1 VTLHRIAVDGVT
13 YAVRDLGSGPAVL
26 LLHGFTGTGASFDAL
41 ALDLREAGFRTLAP
55 DLLGHGASDAPS
67 DPARHD
73 VARQAAD
80 LAVVLRDRDAVP
92 AAVVGYSFGGRVALR
107 LALDA
112 PDLVTTLVLIG
123 SGPGIADP
131 AERARRRAVDED
143 LALSIERDGVAAFV
157 DRWEALPLFASE
169 EALPAG
175 MRARRREERLAQRPE
190 GLAASIRGAGQ
201 GAQEPLLDRLG
212 ALRPPTLLIAGSID
226 TLAVARARATADAAP
241 SGRVEVLVVDGAGH
255 AAHLA
260 APDVVREAI
269 LSRLSAA
276 GPSGPALSTVPGRQT
291 GPAPASVPGEP
302 TGPAPAPSDD
312 PHRLPAP
319 TALPGAGVTSG

>member
-1 VTLHRIAVDGVT
+1 MTLRRLAAHGAT

-26 LLHGFTGTGASFDAL
+26 LLHGFTGTGASLDAL
-41 ALDLREAGFRTLAP
+41 ALDLREAGYRTLAP
-55 DLLGHGASDAPS
+55 DLLGHGASDAPA

-80 LAVVLRDRDAVP
+80 IAAIVRELDAAP
-92 AAVVGYSFGGRVALR
+92 TAVVGYSFGGRVALR

-112 PDLVTTLVLIG
+112 PDLVSSLVVIG

-131 AERARRRAVDED
+131 TERARRRTVDED

-175 MRARRREERLAQRPE
+175 VRARRREERLAQRPE

-201 GAQEPLLDRLG
+201 GTQEPLVGRLG
-212 ALRPPTLLIAGSID
+212 ALHPPTLLVAGSID
-226 TLAVARARATADAAP
+226 TLAVARARAMAAAAP
-241 SGRVEVLVVDGAGH
+241 SGRAAVLVVDGAGH

-260 APDVVREAI
+260 APGVVRAAI
-269 LSRLSAA
+269 LDHLATAA
-276 GPSGPALSTVPGRQT
+276 GSFGGA
-291 GPAPASVPGEP
+291 AS
-302 TGPAPAPSDD
+302 D
-312 PHRLPAP
+312 
-319 TALPGAGVTSG
+319 TAHPVVASPGASHGRAP

>member
-1 VTLHRIAVDGVT
+1 MTLHRIAVHGVT

-26 LLHGFTGTGASFDAL
+26 LLHGFTGTGASLDAL

-55 DLLGHGASDAPS
+55 DLLGHGASDAPA

-80 LAVVLRDRDAVP
+80 LAAVLRDRGAVP

-112 PDLVTTLVLIG
+112 PDLVTTLGLIG

-201 GAQEPLLDRLG
+201 GAQEPLVDRLG
-212 ALRPPTLLIAGSID
+212 SLRPPALLIAGSID
-226 TLAVARARATADAAP
+226 TLAVARARAMAEAAP
-241 SGRVEVLVVDGAGH
+241 TGRVAVLVVDGAGH

-269 LSRLSAA
+269 LAHLSAA

-291 GPAPASVPGEP
+291 APAPVSAPGGP
-302 TGPAPAPSDD
+302 TAPAPAPSDD
-312 PHRLPAP
+312 HHRIPAP
-319 TALPGAGVTSG
+319 TALPRRTP

>member
-1 VTLHRIAVDGVT
+1 MTLHRIAVDGVT

-26 LLHGFTGTGASFDAL
+26 LLHGFTGTGASLDAL
-41 ALDLREAGFRTLAP
+41 ALDLREAGYRTLAP
-55 DLLGHGASDAPS
+55 DLLGHGASDAPGP
-67 DPARHD
+67 DRHD

-80 LAVVLRDRDAVP
+80 LAAILRLRSAAP

-112 PDLVTTLVLIG
+112 PDVVSSIVLIG

-131 AERARRRAVDED
+131 AERARRRAVDEE
-143 LALSIERDGVAAFV
+143 LAVSIERDGVAAFV

-175 MRARRREERLAQRPE
+175 LRARRREERLAQRPD

-201 GAQEPLLDRLG
+201 GSQEPLLDRLG
-212 ALRPPTLLIAGSID
+212 TLRAPALLVAGSLD
-226 TLAVARARATADAAP
+226 TLAVARARAMERAAP
-241 SGRVEVLVVDGAGH
+241 SGRASVLVLEGAGH

-260 APDVVREAI
+260 APDVVRAAI
-269 LSRLSAA
+269 LDHLA
-276 GPSGPALSTVPGRQT
+276 GPAV
-291 GPAPASVPGEP
+291 AS
-302 TGPAPAPSDD
+302 
-312 PHRLPAP
+312 
-319 TALPGAGVTSG
+319 PGALHGRTP

>member
-1 VTLHRIAVDGVT
+1 VTLHRVSVDGAT
-13 YAVRDLGSGPAVL
+13 YAVRDLGTGPAVL
-26 LLHGFTGTGASFDAL
+26 LLHGFTGTGASMDAI
-41 ALDLREAGFRTLAP
+41 ALDLREAGWRTLVP
-55 DLLGHGASDAPS
+55 DLLGHGASDAPA

-73 VARQAAD
+73 IARQAAD
-80 LAVVLRDRDAVP
+80 LAAILGLRDAIP

-112 PDLVTTLVLIG
+112 PELVTALALIG

-143 LALSIERDGVAAFV
+143 LAVSIERDGVAAFV

-175 MRARRREERLAQRPE
+175 LRVRRREERLAQRPE

-201 GAQEPLLDRLG
+201 GTQVPLVDRLG
-212 ALRPPTLLIAGSID
+212 TLRPPTLLIAGSID
-226 TLAVARARATADAAP
+226 TLAVARARAMAAAAP
-241 SGRVEVLVVDGAGH
+241 SGRAAVLVVDGAGH

-260 APDVVREAI
+260 APDVVRAAI
-269 LSRLSAA
+269 LDHLAAA
-276 GPSGPALSTVPGRQT
+276 GSTADPAAASENPR
-291 GPAPASVPGEP
+291 PAAAPAG
-302 TGPAPAPSDD
+302 APHGRTP
-312 PHRLPAP
+312 
-319 TALPGAGVTSG
+319 

>member
-1 VTLHRIAVDGVT
+1 MTLHRIAVDGVI

-26 LLHGFTGTGASFDAL
+26 LLHGFTGTGASLDPLAL
-41 ALDLREAGFRTLAP
+41 ALREAGFRTLAP
-55 DLLGHGASDAPS
+55 DLLGHGASDAPE
-67 DPARHD
+67 PARHD

-80 LAVVLRDRDAVP
+80 LGAILRLRSAAP

-112 PDLVTTLVLIG
+112 PDVVSSVVLIG

-143 LALSIERDGVAAFV
+143 LAVSMEREGVAAFV

-175 MRARRREERLAQRPE
+175 VRARRREERLAQRPA

-212 ALRPPTLLIAGSID
+212 TLRTPALLIAGSLD
-226 TLAVARARATADAAP
+226 TLAVARARAMERAMP
-241 SGRVEVLVVDGAGH
+241 PGRARVLVVDGSGH

-260 APDVVREAI
+260 APEVVRSAI
-269 LSRLSAA
+269 LDHLASEAA
-276 GPSGPALSTVPGRQT
+276 RPGV
-291 GPAPASVPGEP
+291 AS
-302 TGPAPAPSDD
+302 
-312 PHRLPAP
+312 
-319 TALPGAGVTSG
+319 PGAPHGRTP